1 MPRGKG
7 GARQGTPGKGYAN
20 RTDLMMQRAPQTGM
34 HTAATAGMEQRLTV
48 RQPESTASS
57 PAPAQPPAP
66 TLTPDMTPMPFDPT
80 AYPNEPL
87 TTPPL
92 GIGPQNQ
99 PDEATMLIRS
109 LMALSPNP
117 DLRRLLAR
125 MENR

>member
-7 GARQGTPGKGYAN
+7 GARQGTPGKGYSN
-20 RTDLMMQRAPQTGM
+20 RLDLMMNRAPQTGT
-34 HTAATAGMEQRLTV
+34 HTAATAGMGDLTV
-48 RQPESTASS
+48 RSAPAPSAPS
-57 PAPAQPPAP
+57 APAQPPAP
-66 TLTPDMTPMPFDPT
+66 TLTPDMTPSPFDPT

-87 TTPPL
+87 TASPL
-92 GIGPQNQ
+92 GIGPQDQ

-109 LMALSPNP
+109 LMAVHPNP